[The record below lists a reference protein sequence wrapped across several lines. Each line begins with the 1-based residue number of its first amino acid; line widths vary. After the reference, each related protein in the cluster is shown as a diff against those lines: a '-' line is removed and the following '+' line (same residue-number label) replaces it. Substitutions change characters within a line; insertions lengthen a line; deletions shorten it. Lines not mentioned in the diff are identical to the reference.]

1 MRRGQQLFD
10 ELQLEGLWRR
20 MCKNMSGGQKR
31 RLDIVMGLIHD
42 PSLVF
47 LDEPT
52 TGLDPQARANLWVT
66 SPTCAASAAP
76 RCSSPPTTSTRPTRS
91 PTGS

>member
-1 MRRGQQLFD
+1 
-10 ELQLEGLWRR
+10 

-52 TGLDPQARANLWVT
+52 TGLDPQARANLWGHI
-66 SPTCAASAAP
+66 ADLRRGAAP
-76 RCSSPPTTSTRPTRS
+76 RCS
-91 PTGS
+91 